1 MASLV
6 FKAGSYY
13 GIFSRGKK
21 KKWLKIGRVDKK
33 QAAKMLRQLELEYN
47 KDRLNLSLP
56 TNLTLDQYLLK
67 YFEYTKTNKAISTYN
82 IELEITKAI
91 KKFFK
96 DIELSKINTLA
107 IENYKSSRKSLG
119 LKPATINK
127 ELSVLRFM
135 LNKALE
141 WGYLDKTPKF
151 KLLKLPKTPIKYLT
165 IIEINKI
172 LDNSTEWLKP
182 MILVM
187 LSTGMRRGELLN
199 LRFDDIDYDRKRI
212 TVISLKT
219 NNYRIIPMNIEL
231 YNIVKWLKLNY
242 VNPKN
247 QKIILRQPQQR
258 NYLFCKPDGTKL
270 KGIRTSFNK
279 ACKKA
284 GVSATPHTLR
294 HTFASHLIMN
304 GADLVTIKELLGH
317 SSISTTMIYSHLSE
331 EHKARS
337 IEKLNWN

>member
-1 MASLV
+1 
-6 FKAGSYY
+6 
-13 GIFSRGKK
+13 
-21 KKWLKIGRVDKK
+21 
-33 QAAKMLRQLELEYN
+33 
-47 KDRLNLSLP
+47 
-56 TNLTLDQYLLK
+56 
-67 YFEYTKTNKAISTYN
+67 
-82 IELEITKAI
+82 
-91 KKFFK
+91 
-96 DIELSKINTLA
+96 
-107 IENYKSSRKSLG
+107 
-119 LKPATINK
+119 
-127 ELSVLRFM
+127 M
-135 LNKALE
+135 LN
-141 WGYLDKTPKF
+141 
-151 KLLKLPKTPIKYLT
+151 
-165 IIEINKI
+165 
-172 LDNSTEWLKP
+172 
-182 MILVM
+182 
-187 LSTGMRRGELLN
+187 TGMRRGELLN
-199 LRFDDIDYDRKRI
+199 LRFDDIDYDRKTI